1 MNAIKPGDAILADTK
16 GAYGRLIQ
24 FGQAIR
30 WRKHSRWH
38 HAAIVIEVDASGQVW
53 CIQMARKCERVK
65 LENIA
70 SGRPLKIVPC
80 PVGVNG
86 RAAVDYA
93 QKQLGTKYGIATI
106 LSIAFNIL
114 TPKVIRVDFRRGE
127 TLICSALVAR
137 SWEHGGWN
145 CPVDPF
151 QISPAQLDE
160 LAGQN
165 GWKF

>member
-1 MNAIKPGDAILADTK
+1 MNTIKPGDAVLADTK

-30 WRKHSRWH
+30 WSKHRHWH
-38 HAAIVIEVDASGQVW
+38 HAAIVVEIDANGQVW
-53 CIQMARKCERVK
+53 CIQMARRCERVK
-65 LENIA
+65 LEDIA
-70 SGRPLKIVPC
+70 PGRPLKVVPC
-80 PVGVNG
+80 PDGVNNNE
-86 RAAVDYA
+86 AVEYA
-93 QKQLGTKYGIATI
+93 KKQLGTKYGVATI

-114 TPKVIRVDFRRGE
+114 TPNPIRIDFRRGE

-137 SWEHGGWN
+137 SWEHGSWN

-160 LAGQN
+160 LAGEN
-165 GWKF
+165 GWKL

>member
-1 MNAIKPGDAILADTK
+1 MNTIKPGDAVLANTQ

-38 HAAIVIEVDASGQVW
+38 HAALVVEVDSNGQVW
-53 CIQMARKCERVK
+53 CIQMARQCERVK
-65 LENIA
+65 IENIA
-70 SGRPLKIVPC
+70 PGRPLKIVPC
-80 PVGVNG
+80 PEGVNG

-137 SWEHGGWN
+137 SWEHGNWN

-160 LAGQN
+160 LVGQN
-165 GWKF
+165 GWNI